1 MREAPDFSPGSPHL
15 QKSLLIYKLKS
26 IYLKRGERR
35 LRKLATYIAIFSLL
49 LIWFWPITIQAKEEL
64 VRPIGIEGRGLLSKI
79 TFIHGFV
86 A

>member
-1 MREAPDFSPGSPHL
+1 M
-15 QKSLLIYKLKS
+15 
-26 IYLKRGERR
+26 
-35 LRKLATYIAIFSLL
+35 RKLATYIAIFSLL